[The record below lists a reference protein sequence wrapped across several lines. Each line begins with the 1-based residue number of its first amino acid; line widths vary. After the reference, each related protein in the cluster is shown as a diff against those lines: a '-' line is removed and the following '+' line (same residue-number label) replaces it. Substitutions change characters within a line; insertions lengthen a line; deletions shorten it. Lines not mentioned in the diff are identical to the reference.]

1 MESVEEEI
9 IMTYK
14 RLLDA
19 ENDFKLRLS
28 IAQKLHYSEVRKFI
42 EKNGKE
48 KFTLAVWEI
57 IYEKYEGL
65 YSKLN
70 KNFVDNMR
78 NLEN

>member
-1 MESVEEEI
+1 MEEEI

-42 EKNGKE
+42 EKMARRSLRWWSGKE
-48 KFTLAVWEI
+48 FMKSMKACIQNSIRTSWI
-57 IYEKYEGL
+57 T
-65 YSKLN
+65 
-70 KNFVDNMR
+70 
-78 NLEN
+78 

>member
-1 MESVEEEI
+1 
-9 IMTYK
+9 MTYK

-28 IAQKLHYSEVRKFI
+28 IAQKLHYSEVLKFI

-48 KFTLAVWEI
+48 KFTLAVWER
-57 IYEKYEGL
+57 IYKKYEGL

-70 KNFVDNMR
+70 KNFVDN
-78 NLEN
+78 LHKLKI